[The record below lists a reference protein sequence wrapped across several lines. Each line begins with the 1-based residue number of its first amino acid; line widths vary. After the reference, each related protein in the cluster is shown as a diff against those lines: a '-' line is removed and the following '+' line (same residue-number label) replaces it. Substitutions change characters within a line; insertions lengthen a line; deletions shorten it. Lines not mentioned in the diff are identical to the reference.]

1 MKSRARRRR
10 TPPKTSFQA
19 MISWTPSIPCPHQTL
34 SYADFREE
42 FLLFS
47 NETLKRL
54 QKIGSDEANDTG
66 NHHLYSRLTIL
77 GIIRLV
83 KSIQISIKNCT

>member
-1 MKSRARRRR
+1 MTQDAAKNVFPGNDSR
-10 TPPKTSFQA
+10 
-19 MISWTPSIPCPHQTL
+19 TPSIPCPHQML
-34 SYADFREE
+34 CYADFREE
-42 FLLFS
+42 FLLSS

-54 QKIGSDEANDTG
+54 QKIGSSDEANDTG